1 MEKPQIFR
9 YVALVTPLVSVMC
22 AMGLTIYEMRRLQ
35 NFQSE
40 VTTTQT
46 KISDVNRVINENIA
60 LPVASQNTT
69 VDRGPHEQNSFLN
82 SLRMIQ
88 NQSHVQI
95 TRLTNIEPPA
105 LAAPDP
111 SSPTA
116 ARSVVMAAPISTSME
131 VVGKQNDVRQ
141 FLYRIQLAPRLMNMT
156 DMKWLRDAYPTTHL
170 IFTLTRYVAPS
181 GSHPVLAPVEQT
193 SAPSGQGAVIP
204 VTQRTT
210 ADGAGISVSEG
221 RSLFKMNKRPANGP
235 TPDLNEK
242 VNHILG
248 VQDKTS
254 THGGASAP
262 PVPQNH

>member
-1 MEKPQIFR
+1 
-9 YVALVTPLVSVMC
+9 MC

-95 TRLTNIEPPA
+95 TRLTNIEASTPPQ
-105 LAAPDP
+105 PD
-111 SSPTA
+111 SSSSTA
-116 ARSVVMAAPISTSME
+116 AKPAVMAAPVSTSME
-131 VVGKQNDVRQ
+131 VAGKQNDVRQ

-156 DMKWLRDAYPTTHL
+156 DMKWLRDVYPTTHL

-181 GSHPVLAPVEQT
+181 GSHPILTPVEQT
-193 SAPSGQGAVIP
+193 SVSGEQGAVIP
-204 VTQRTT
+204 VAQRTT
-210 ADGAGISVSEG
+210 ADGGGVSVSEA

-242 VNHILG
+242 VNHLLG

-254 THGGASAP
+254 THGGAPAP